1 MKADQK
7 LKKILDTALN
17 IPKVNLRTKLT
28 ILKVISARK
37 LLLSILLHL
46 LQNENIYIYIYMKK
60 KFFFLKISKFTLQ
73 KCGTILDIRHYTFD
87 CFLESHIVSQ
97 WNLSDISAIYD
108 KHFKLLV
115 SFIAM
120 TGNTK

>member
-46 LQNENIYIYIYMKK
+46 LQNEYIYIYIYLKK
-60 KFFFLKISKFTLQ
+60 KFFVLKISKFTLQ
-73 KCGTILDIRHYTFD
+73 KCGTIFDITYYTFD

-108 KHFKLLV
+108 KHFKLIV
-115 SFIAM
+115 SFIAK